1 VFFLAYDISV
11 FRISWKVSSSCPSI
25 PSRVYCVLSSY
36 CMYVHFMTRRYA
48 LAGFSTVEIDAP
60 FIGYVRED
68 HQAGTRKMEVRQK
81 A

>member
-1 VFFLAYDISV
+1 
-11 FRISWKVSSSCPSI
+11 
-25 PSRVYCVLSSY
+25 
-36 CMYVHFMTRRYA
+36 MYVHFMTRRYA